1 MKIVYDIG
9 PVVFACTTGRQNS
22 KNISLFICL
31 KVLKN
36 NSLPYTNRMPINID
50 IIRRILLNELRIIP
64 GYVFGTD
71 RVLDMLRRQHV
82 AVDTAHHLVG
92 IDPLV
97 SGDVDGQRI
106 VAQRLHFV
114 RRQVS
119 VGLVA

>member
-1 MKIVYDIG
+1 MQERYAQITKKS
-9 PVVFACTTGRQNS
+9 A
-22 KNISLFICL
+22 
-31 KVLKN
+31 KN
-36 NSLPYTNRMPINID
+36 NFLPYTNWMPININ

-64 GYVFGTD
+64 GNVFGTD

-82 AVDTAHHLVG
+82 AVDAAHHPVG

-97 SGDVDGQRI
+97 SGHVDGQRI

-114 RRQVS
+114 RRQIS